1 MARTLT
7 AAAALSLVAAILLLV
22 MLGIA
27 IQSGGIT
34 QQRFEHFMPLAEYQ
48 AQFLAAQSVIT
59 TTLIFDNLFLMAYT
73 LAIAMSA
80 GTLMQA
86 DTRVAGYLAIAGM
99 LATGLLDLAENLN
112 FLTFYATLSAGRA
125 LSEGAIAGQMWA
137 SMFKWHVA
145 YGALLALSFVIP
157 VNGTASAIL
166 VWSLRLVLPPV
177 GVLIYA
183 GPDALRPALSLARYA
198 LMLSGFVLLALVL
211 LGHARRAEHG
221 QA

>member
-34 QQRFEHFMPLAEYQ
+34 QQRFEHIMPLAEYQ

-73 LAIAMSA
+73 LAIALGVGA
-80 GTLMQA
+80 LIQPQ
-86 DTRVAGYLAIAGM
+86 TRVAGILAIAGM
-99 LATGLLDLAENLN
+99 LATGFLDLAENLN
-112 FLTFYATLSAGRA
+112 FLTFYATLSAGGV
-125 LSEGAIAGQMWA
+125 LSQDAIAAQMWA
-137 SMFKWHVA
+137 SMLKWHMA
-145 YGALLALSFVIP
+145 YGALLAVSFVIP
-157 VNGTASAIL
+157 VQGLASAVL
-166 VWSLRLVLPPV
+166 VWSLRLILPPV

-211 LGHARRAEHG
+211 LGHARTAE
-221 QA
+221 QAQD